1 MSSHI
6 GVSCDS
12 CLKTNFP
19 SRRYKCLQCDNYD
32 LCGSCYDMNAESQN
46 HIHTHPMQCILT
58 KTAYEL
64 FYAGELISYRTI
76 VSLTCP
82 YCGLSGFISH
92 TLLIHCL
99 EKHSIMLSENKTS
112 QVVMCPI
119 CVINPLEGY
128 QSRFVSLADHIAR
141 EHDNGDLSINQIQK
155 FENKK
160 DDYDQNDDEDEGLPL
175 YILAER
181 LFTKEE
187 NHRQETARQR
197 LAQTIVRNDCNS
209 STLNRNITSQRHT
222 LSRQSTIRGSRG
234 GLRGHF
240 NNNYP
245 YGTVSRTT
253 TGSFRIPFDT
263 TIENTILPSDPYAAI
278 LFSQDPL
285 FDFDSPFSNLTNTPF
300 FLTSSVSTHTSAV
313 ESTNNDRIIQKK
325 SNLSNM
331 KQKRFNPIQQQSTQ
345 PMILTEP
352 SISNY
357 QLWQQE
363 FSSSFN
369 NMNFLTDTHITTTE
383 NNKIN
388 DYSLKHPENDPR
400 SLLGKNLKV
409 DYGNKSTRIDSEQNH
424 TLFLQSLLLSLMNIN
439 IDKEQ

>member
-19 SRRYKCLQCDNYD
+19 GRRYKCLQCDNYD

-58 KTAYEL
+58 KAAYEL

-99 EKHSIMLSENKTS
+99 EKHSIMLSETKTS

-141 EHDNGDLSINQIQK
+141 EHDDGDLSMNQLQRL
-155 FENKK
+155 ENKK
-160 DDYDQNDDEDEGLPL
+160 EDFVQNDDEDEGLPL
-175 YILAER
+175 YVLAER

-187 NHRQETARQR
+187 NRRQEAARQR
-197 LAQTIVRNDCNS
+197 LAQTIVRNDYNNS
-209 STLNRNITSQRHT
+209 TSNRNVTSQRHT
-222 LSRQSTIRGSRG
+222 LSRQSAIRGSRTG
-234 GLRGHF
+234 QRGHF

-245 YGTVSRTT
+245 YGSLSRTT
-253 TGSFRIPFDT
+253 TGSFRVPFDT
-263 TIENTILPSDPYAAI
+263 PVENTITSDPYTAI

-285 FDFDSPFSNLTNTPF
+285 FDFDSPFSDLANAPF
-300 FLTSSVSTHTSAV
+300 FLTSSVSTHTPTH
-313 ESTNNDRIIQKK
+313 ESTNNDRIIPKK
-325 SNLSNM
+325 SNLLNM
-331 KQKRFNPIQQQSTQ
+331 KQKRFNPIQHSSTQ
-345 PMILTEP
+345 PMLLTEP
-352 SISNY
+352 PISNY

-363 FSSSFN
+363 LCSSFN
-369 NMNFLTDTHITTTE
+369 NMNSVTDTHITTE
-383 NNKIN
+383 NNKTN
-388 DYSLKHPENDPR
+388 DHSLKHPEYDPR

-409 DYGNKSTRIDSEQNH
+409 DDDMKSIRIDSKQDH
-424 TLFLQSLLLSLMNIN
+424 ALFLQSLLFSSMNIN
-439 IDKEQ
+439 IDKK

>member
-12 CLKTNFP
+12 CLKTNF
-19 SRRYKCLQCDNYD
+19 SGRRYKCLQCDNYD
-32 LCGSCYDMNAESQN
+32 LCGSCYDMNVESQN

-58 KTAYEL
+58 KAAYEL

-99 EKHSIMLSENKTS
+99 EKHSIMLSETKTS

-141 EHDNGDLSINQIQK
+141 EHDDGDLSINQIQQ

-160 DDYDQNDDEDEGLPL
+160 EDFDQNDDEDEGLPL

-187 NHRQETARQR
+187 NRRQEAAARQR
-197 LAQTIVRNDCNS
+197 LAQTIVRNDCHNS
-209 STLNRNITSQRHT
+209 ISNRNITSQRHT
-222 LSRQSTIRGSRG
+222 LSRQSATRGSRG
-234 GLRGHF
+234 GHF

-263 TIENTILPSDPYAAI
+263 TVENTISSDPYASI

-285 FDFDSPFSNLTNTPF
+285 FDFDSPFSDLTNTPF
-300 FLTSSVSTHTSAV
+300 FLTSSVSTPASTL

-325 SNLSNM
+325 SSLSNM
-331 KQKRFNPIQQQSTQ
+331 KQKRFNPIQQPSTQ
-345 PMILTEP
+345 PMMLTEP

-363 FSSSFN
+363 FYSSLN
-369 NMNFLTDTHITTTE
+369 NMNSLTDTHITTE

-388 DYSLKHPENDPR
+388 DHTLKHPENDPR
-400 SLLGKNLKV
+400 SLLGK
-409 DYGNKSTRIDSEQNH
+409 
-424 TLFLQSLLLSLMNIN
+424 
-439 IDKEQ
+439 

>member
-12 CLKTNFP
+12 CLKTNF
-19 SRRYKCLQCDNYD
+19 SGRRYKCLQCDNYD
-32 LCGSCYDMNAESQN
+32 LCGSCYDMNVESQN

-58 KTAYEL
+58 KAAYEL

-99 EKHSIMLSENKTS
+99 EKHSIMLSETKTS

-141 EHDNGDLSINQIQK
+141 EHDDGDLSINQIQQ

-160 DDYDQNDDEDEGLPL
+160 EDFDQNDDEDEGLPL

-187 NHRQETARQR
+187 NRRQEAAARQR
-197 LAQTIVRNDCNS
+197 LAQTIVRNDCHNS
-209 STLNRNITSQRHT
+209 ISNRNITSQRHT
-222 LSRQSTIRGSRG
+222 LSRQSATRGSRG
-234 GLRGHF
+234 GHF

-263 TIENTILPSDPYAAI
+263 TVENTISSDPYASI

-285 FDFDSPFSNLTNTPF
+285 FDFDSPFSDLTNTPF
-300 FLTSSVSTHTSAV
+300 FLTSSVSTPASTL

-325 SNLSNM
+325 SSLSNT
-331 KQKRFNPIQQQSTQ
+331 KQKRFNPIQQPSTQ
-345 PMILTEP
+345 PMMLTEP

-363 FSSSFN
+363 FYSSLN
-369 NMNFLTDTHITTTE
+369 NMNSLTDTHITTE

-388 DYSLKHPENDPR
+388 DHTLKHPENDPR
-400 SLLGKNLKV
+400 SLLGK
-409 DYGNKSTRIDSEQNH
+409 
-424 TLFLQSLLLSLMNIN
+424 
-439 IDKEQ
+439 